1 MDKGIRQFVVRTF
14 AEFIAAR
21 NASTDPKRDTAFRR
35 DVMFAA
41 IEAFD
46 CTIAAAATHYNYA
59 LKQAQKETPE
69 LVQGLGRPPEKNNGG
84 RKKKVVI
91 VIDENEIVNCDAEF
105 PEESEV
111 FVDAESVIPELFVVK
126 KKKGGETVAEGLS
139 FDDAKELCSK
149 AAAQK
154 KAALY
159 WIAA

>member
-14 AEFIAAR
+14 AELLPAR
-21 NASTDPKRDTAFRR
+21 NASTDRKRDTAFRR

-59 LKQAQKETPE
+59 LKQAQKETPA

-84 RKKKVVI
+84 RKKKQEAV
-91 VIDENEIVNCDAEF
+91 ENPSV
-105 PEESEV
+105 SEV

-126 KKKGGETVAEGLS
+126 KKKNDEVIAEGLS